1 MSISFSLLRFNN
13 SYHDMVIAIQTEF
26 PILTIIFFQFLLAYL
41 NHIKLCVPLIFTR
54 LIFAQLN
61 NSYICS
67 RITFAHCHNLYFRV
81 GLCNDWKY
89 LPRQCMKCVKIR
101 AFSDPYS
108 DRILSTYGK
117 IRIRESLYFGIFYA
131 AREQELDAN

>member
-26 PILTIIFFQFLLAYL
+26 PILTIIFFQFLLVYL
-41 NHIKLCVPLIFTR
+41 NHIKFCVPLIFRR

-61 NSYICS
+61 NWYICS
-67 RITFAHCHNLYFRV
+67 RITFAHWHNLYFRV
-81 GLCNDWKY
+81 SLCKDWKY
-89 LPRQCMKCVKIR
+89 LPRQCMKCVKIQ
-101 AFSDPYS
+101 AFSDLYL

-117 IRIRESLYFGIFYA
+117 IRIREIPVFRHILCSEKTGVGC
-131 AREQELDAN
+131 

>member
-1 MSISFSLLRFNN
+1 MISFGLLRFNN
-13 SYHDMVIAIQTEF
+13 SYQDMVIAIQTEF

-41 NHIKLCVPLIFTR
+41 NHIKVCVPLIFTR
-54 LIFAQLN
+54 LIFVQLN
-61 NSYICS
+61 NSYICL
-67 RITFAHCHNLYFRV
+67 RITFAHWHNSYFCV

-101 AFSDPYS
+101 AFSDPCL

-117 IRIRESLYFGIFYA
+117 IRIREIPVFRHILCSEKTGVGC
-131 AREQELDAN
+131 